1 MIKCQEINDY
11 IDYVKKNPDKINK
24 ERKLLIKNIVMPT
37 LARND
42 VFFDEKTYQNCLKYC
57 ENNYYPLFPYQ
68 KFIYAFVFMY
78 VDDVPLFTTII
89 ILMGRGNGKDGFIMP
104 LMNFFR
110 HHYTELK
117 IITLILSQIM
127 NSKQKTVSMLFMKC

>member
-1 MIKCQEINDY
+1 
-11 IDYVKKNPDKINK
+11 
-24 ERKLLIKNIVMPT
+24 MPT

-78 VDDVPLFTTII
+78 ED
-89 ILMGRGNGKDGFIMP
+89 
-104 LMNFFR
+104 NFSFSIR
-110 HHYTELK
+110 
-117 IITLILSQIM
+117 TLILFCKS
-127 NSKQKTVSMLFMKC
+127 FG